1 MIENQAKGWH
11 GSYSAIGRISAE
23 KFPMILIKDQIING
37 KYKKQKI
44 KDYFS
49 TEEEL
54 PDNKIYIDEDDIF
67 THPTVQIRLKKKIKA
82 ICKPDTKSEI
92 PEEYK
97 YHHLHHKEL
106 NHYNQLMKFQKNFS
120 LGSTIYDP
128 KKDFVWNRTITG
140 PQWNVLAGREKNKLS
155 HTKNNFSGGPDF
167 YDPQNNLIG
176 SDNKVFIMN
185 KQTQR
190 GIIPV
195 FYDLRIRT
203 DKPFNKENIN
213 NSVDNKNN
221 NKNKNIINSKII
233 LKNKKSSK
241 NHLSMTTYNSSKKT
255 VLKISTKNFGN
266 FQNNFSEK
274 KEKDKIHTI
283 NFAKSL
289 SRHDYNYL
297 HRSRETT
304 RPFFNPKYNLVE
316 PKCITMVSYNKIKK
330 GKSLPKRIKGLDVNL
345 FFDPDKIINKVN
357 NHKEVCSPN
366 FKYMTS
372 KNSEKGF
379 LPSYMKNVYSRG
391 TLDLITEKGLKMN
404 KYSEVGSKSDYG
416 TFCNKKSFNKVI
428 NYELLKNNKDLSNK
442 LQMLSRKFGSKN
454 NITSL
459 MQFYL
464 LNLDDDKNKFT
475 GKKFDAI
482 TLKSIDSPDLL
493 SKSEK
498 ELFSLNFSS

>member
-37 KYKKQKI
+37 QNKKQKI

-49 TEEEL
+49 TEEETN
-54 PDNKIYIDEDDIF
+54 DNKIYIEEDDIF
-67 THPTVQIRLKKKIKA
+67 THPTVQIRLKKKTKA
-82 ICKPDTKSEI
+82 ICKPDTKAEI

-97 YHHLHHKEL
+97 YHQLHHREL
-106 NHYNQLMKFQKNFS
+106 HNYNQLMKFQKNYS

-128 KKDFVWNRTITG
+128 KKDFVWTRTLTG
-140 PQWNVLAGREKNKLS
+140 PQWDVLCGREKNQFYL
-155 HTKNNFSGGPDF
+155 TKNNYSEGPDF
-167 YDPQNNLIG
+167 YDPQNNIMG
-176 SDNKVFIMN
+176 SDNKVFTMN

-190 GIIPV
+190 GIIPIS
-195 FYDLRIRT
+195 YDLRIRT
-203 DKPFNKENIN
+203 DKPFNKDNIN
-213 NSVDNKNN
+213 NSVDNKNL
-221 NKNKNIINSKII
+221 KNKTMTSKII
-233 LKNKKSSK
+233 LKPKKSSK
-241 NHLSMTTYNSSKKT
+241 NHLSMTTYNTSLKN
-255 VLKISTKNFGN
+255 LKISTKNFGN
-266 FQNNFSEK
+266 TQYNSQSEK
-274 KEKDKIHTI
+274 KEKIHTI

-304 RPFFNPKYNLVE
+304 RPFFNPKYDLVE

-330 GKSLPKRIKGLDVNL
+330 GKSLPKRIKGVDINL

-357 NHKEVCSPN
+357 NHKEICSPN
-366 FKYMTS
+366 FKYMIS
-372 KNSEKGF
+372 KESEKGL
-379 LPSYMKNVYSRG
+379 LPSYMKNIYNRI

-416 TFCNKKSFNKVI
+416 TFCNKKSFNKII
-428 NYELLKNNKDLSNK
+428 NYELLKNNKNFSNK
-442 LQMLSRKFGSKN
+442 LETLAKKFGSKN
-454 NITSL
+454 NIKSL
-459 MQFYL
+459 MEFYT
-464 LNLDDDKNKFT
+464 LNLDDDKNKYT

-482 TLKSIDSPDLL
+482 TLKSIDNPDLL

>member
-37 KYKKQKI
+37 QYKKQKI

-54 PDNKIYIDEDDIF
+54 NDNKIYIEEEDIF
-67 THPTVQIRLKKKIKA
+67 THPTVHIRLKKKKKA
-82 ICKPDTKSEI
+82 ICKPDTKAQI

-97 YHHLHHKEL
+97 YHQLHHREL
-106 NHYNQLMKFQKNFS
+106 HNYNQLMKFQKNLS

-128 KKDFVWNRTITG
+128 KKDFVWSRTLTG
-140 PQWNVLAGREKNKLS
+140 PQWNVLSGREKNEFFHK
-155 HTKNNFSGGPDF
+155 KNNFSDGPDF
-167 YDPQNNLIG
+167 YDPKNNLMG

-190 GIIPV
+190 GIIPIS
-195 FYDLRIRT
+195 YDLRIRT
-203 DKPFNKENIN
+203 DKPFNKDYLN
-213 NSVDNKNN
+213 NTDDNKNAKN
-221 NKNKNIINSKII
+221 NSQKII
-233 LKNKKSSK
+233 FNKKKSSK
-241 NHLSMTTYNSSKKT
+241 NHLSMTAYNTSRKT
-255 VLKISTKNFGN
+255 NLKISTKSFGFGN
-266 FQNNFSEK
+266 FQNHNQTEK
-274 KEKDKIHTI
+274 KEKIHTI

-289 SRHDYNYL
+289 SRSDYNYL

-330 GKSLPKRIKGLDVNL
+330 GKSLPKRIKGVDINL

-366 FKYMTS
+366 FKYMIS
-372 KNSEKGF
+372 KDSEKGL

-391 TLDLITEKGLKMN
+391 TLNLITEKGLKMN

-428 NYELLKNNKDLSNK
+428 NYELLKNNKDWSNK
-442 LQMLSRKFGSKN
+442 LKILAKKFGPKI
-454 NITSL
+454 NIKSL
-459 MQFYL
+459 MEFYT
-464 LNLDDDKNKFT
+464 LNLDDDKNKYT

-482 TLKSIDSPDLL
+482 TLKSVDNTDLL
-493 SKSEK
+493 SQSEK

>member
-1 MIENQAKGWH
+1 M
-11 GSYSAIGRISAE
+11 
-23 KFPMILIKDQIING
+23 
-37 KYKKQKI
+37 
-44 KDYFS
+44 
-49 TEEEL
+49 
-54 PDNKIYIDEDDIF
+54 
-67 THPTVQIRLKKKIKA
+67 
-82 ICKPDTKSEI
+82 
-92 PEEYK
+92 
-97 YHHLHHKEL
+97 
-106 NHYNQLMKFQKNFS
+106 
-120 LGSTIYDP
+120 
-128 KKDFVWNRTITG
+128 
-140 PQWNVLAGREKNKLS
+140 
-155 HTKNNFSGGPDF
+155 
-167 YDPQNNLIG
+167 G

-190 GIIPV
+190 GIIPIS
-195 FYDLRIRT
+195 YDLRIRT
-203 DKPFNKENIN
+203 DKPFNKDNLN
-213 NSVDNKNN
+213 NTDDNKNSKNKNN
-221 NKNKNIINSKII
+221 NFSK
-233 LKNKKSSK
+233 KKSSK
-241 NHLSMTTYNSSKKT
+241 NHLSMTAYNTSRKT
-255 VLKISTKNFGN
+255 NLKISTKSFGFGN
-266 FQNNFSEK
+266 FQNYNQTEK
-274 KEKDKIHTI
+274 KDKIHTI

-289 SRHDYNYL
+289 SRYDYNYL

-304 RPFFNPKYNLVE
+304 RPFFNPKYDLVE

-372 KNSEKGF
+372 KDSEKGF
-379 LPSYMKNVYSRG
+379 LPSYMKNIYSRG

-404 KYSEVGSKSDYG
+404 KYSDVGSKSDYG

-428 NYELLKNNKDLSNK
+428 NYELLKNNKDMSNK

-493 SKSEK
+493 SKNER